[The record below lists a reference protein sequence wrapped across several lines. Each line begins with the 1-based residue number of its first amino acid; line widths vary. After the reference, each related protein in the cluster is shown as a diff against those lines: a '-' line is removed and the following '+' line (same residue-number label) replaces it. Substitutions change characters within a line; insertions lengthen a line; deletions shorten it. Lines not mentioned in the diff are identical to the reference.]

1 MNFRHLRTFVAI
13 AEAGG
18 IHRAVARLN
27 LSQPAASR
35 QIHALEAELGVP
47 LFDRIGRRVQLTSE
61 GEDLLRRSRRLLADV
76 QSLTERA
83 GALKKGETGTLRV
96 GATPQVIENTLS
108 ASLVRYR
115 HRHPG
120 VEVQLAEEGG
130 ADLPRRLDRG
140 DLNFAIMAVDDERF
154 EQRLL
159 YPVYELA
166 VTSAKHRLSRRT
178 AIEVTELSDEPL
190 MLLRGG
196 FASRD
201 WFETACRIARLRPR
215 VLLESAAP
223 HTVMAL
229 AGDGYGVAII
239 PSTVRVPR
247 GRIRAMPIIQRG
259 AALGR
264 WLRIAWDPQRFL
276 APYAEQFVKEL
287 IADCQRVFPGQEFT
301 QRAPPLPRPKGL
313 KNTGPVSL
321 IDL

>member
-1 MNFRHLRTFVAI
+1 MMNFRHLRTFVAI

-18 IHRAVARLN
+18 VHRAVAQLN

-35 QIHALEAELGVP
+35 QIHLLEAELGVL

-61 GEDLLRRSRRLLADV
+61 GQDLLRRCRRLLMEV
-76 QSLTERA
+76 ESVTERA
-83 GALKKGETGTLRV
+83 GALKKGEIGTLRV

-108 ASLVRYR
+108 KFLVHYR

-120 VEVQLAEEGG
+120 IEIQLAEEGG
-130 ADLPRRLDRG
+130 TDLPRRLDRG

-154 EQRLL
+154 QNRSL

-166 VTSAKHRLSRRT
+166 VMSAKHRLSCHT

-201 WFETACRIARLRPR
+201 WFETACRVAHMRPR

-223 HTVMAL
+223 HTVIAL
-229 AGDGYGVAII
+229 AGDGYGIAII
-239 PSTVRVPR
+239 PSTVRVPH
-247 GRIRAMPIIQRG
+247 GRVRAVPIVRRG

-264 WLRIAWDPQRFL
+264 WLRIAWDSQRFL
-276 APYAEQFVKEL
+276 APYAEQFVVEL
-287 IADCQRVFPGQEFT
+287 VADCQHAFPGHEFT
-301 QRAPPLPRPKGL
+301 KRAQVLPRPKEL
-313 KNTGPVSL
+313 KP
-321 IDL
+321 

>member
-1 MNFRHLRTFVAI
+1 MNFHHLRTFVAI

-18 IHRAVARLN
+18 MHRAVARIN
-27 LSQPAASR
+27 LSQPAVSR

-61 GEDLLRRSRRLLADV
+61 GQDLLRRSRRILTEV

-83 GALKKGETGTLRV
+83 RALKKGETGTLRV
-96 GATPQVIENTLS
+96 GATPMVIENTLS
-108 ASLVRYR
+108 AFLVGYR

-130 ADLPRRLDRG
+130 TDLPPILDRG

-154 EQRLL
+154 EKRLL
-159 YPVYELA
+159 YPVYGLA
-166 VTSAKHRLSRRT
+166 VMSEKHRLSRRST
-178 AIEVTELSDEPL
+178 IEVTELSDESL

-201 WFETACRIARLRPR
+201 WFETACRIAHLRPR
-215 VLLESAAP
+215 ILLESAAP
-223 HTVMAL
+223 QTVMAL
-229 AGDGYGVAII
+229 ARDGYGVAII

-247 GRIRAMPIIQRG
+247 GGIQAVPILQRG

-264 WLRIAWDPQRFL
+264 WLRISWDSQRFL

-287 IADCQRVFPGQEFT
+287 MADCQRVFPGQEFT
-301 QRAPPLPRPKGL
+301 QRAPPLRRPRETE
-313 KNTGPVSL
+313 N
-321 IDL
+321 

>member
-47 LFDRIGRRVQLTSE
+47 LFDRVGRRVQLTSE

-96 GATPQVIENTLS
+96 GATPMVIENTLS
-108 ASLVRYR
+108 AFLVRYR

-130 ADLPRRLDRG
+130 TDLPRRLDRG

-159 YPVYELA
+159 YPVHELA
-166 VTSAKHRLSRRT
+166 VMSGKHRLSRRT

-201 WFETACRIARLRPR
+201 WFETACRIAHLRPR

-223 HTVMAL
+223 QTVMAL
-229 AGDGYGVAII
+229 ARDGYGVAIV

-287 IADCQRVFPGQEFT
+287 MADCQRVFPGQEFT
-301 QRAPPLPRPKGL
+301 QRGPPLPRPKG
-313 KNTGPVSL
+313 
-321 IDL
+321 